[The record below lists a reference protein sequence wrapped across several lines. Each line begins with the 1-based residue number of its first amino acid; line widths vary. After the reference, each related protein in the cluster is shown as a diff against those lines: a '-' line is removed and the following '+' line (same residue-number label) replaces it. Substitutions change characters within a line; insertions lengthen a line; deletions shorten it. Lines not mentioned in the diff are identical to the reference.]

1 MICCINKHFM
11 VKYRNI
17 NSILYIKQSRKADIM
32 KLSLV
37 IPCYNE
43 EDNIERFFNEVN
55 NFFFYNI
62 DDYEFIFIND
72 GSKDN
77 TYKKLKDLYVNNP
90 TYNIQVLSF
99 SRNFG
104 KEAGIYAG
112 LKASKGDYVCII
124 DADLQQHPQVVLKM
138 LKEIEKDDDIDCVAA
153 YQEERNEGAILTKFK
168 SAFYKIINK
177 LAEVDFVNGA
187 SDFRLLNRKMVDAV
201 LSMSEYHRFSKGIFS
216 WVGFNTKYIS
226 YKANERESGESK
238 WSFLKLFKYAIDG
251 IIAFSTLPL
260 RLSIATGFVTA
271 IISIIYLIVVILQ
284 KLIQGIDV
292 PGYATIIVLILFLG
306 GMQLFCLGILG
317 EYLAKV
323 YVQSKNR
330 PIYILKE
337 HLGKDDEND

>member
-43 EDNIERFFNEVN
+43 EDNVERFFNEVN

-226 YKANERESGESK
+226 YKANEREAGESK

>member
-1 MICCINKHFM
+1 
-11 VKYRNI
+11 
-17 NSILYIKQSRKADIM
+17 M

-37 IPCYNE
+37 VPCFNE

-55 NFFFYNI
+55 NVFLCNV
-62 DDYEFIFIND
+62 DDYEFVFIND

-77 TYKKLKDLYVNNP
+77 TYKKLKELYENN
-90 TYNIQVLSF
+90 TAYNIQVLSF

-104 KEAGIYAG
+104 KESGIYAG
-112 LKASKGDYVCII
+112 LKAAKGDYVCII
-124 DADLQQHPQVVLKM
+124 DADLQQRPEVVLEM
-138 LKEIEKDDDIDCVAA
+138 LDKIESNDEIDCVAA
-153 YQEERNEGAILTKFK
+153 YQEERNEGVILSNFK
-168 SAFYKIINK
+168 SAFYKIINR

-187 SDFRLLNRKMVDAV
+187 SDFRLLNRKMVDAI

-216 WVGFNTKYIS
+216 WVGFNTEYIA
-226 YKANERESGESK
+226 YEAEAREYGESK

-251 IIAFSTLPL
+251 IVAFSTLPL
-260 RLSIATGFVTA
+260 RLSTATGFITA
-271 IISIIYLIVVILQ
+271 SISIIYLIVVVLQ

-317 EYLAKV
+317 EYMAKV
-323 YVQSKNR
+323 YVQTKNR
-330 PIYILKE
+330 PLYILKE